1 MNGDGVVSGIGDS
14 VQGYNIFAYCFNNPV
29 NMGDRSGNWPQ
40 WLENAAKA
48 IGSFVAKA
56 KAVFS
61 IPSTITKIAIASTV
75 SVVSKQAT
83 VDDVVNDI
91 KNYNFFNTD
100 ESKVLNSKV
109 FSSYEGTPVLRHS
122 IPGITSFSI
131 SNTIVLNRNSNGIDT
146 VRHEWGHT
154 VQQSLMGTPKY
165 INRIAIP
172 SIAGNLITRNNP
184 NPKLYYSLPW
194 EYSADFFGGVERSSG
209 YYEGSDIV
217 GGIYFLM
224 P

>member
-1 MNGDGVVSGIGDS
+1 M
-14 VQGYNIFAYCFNNPV
+14 
-29 NMGDRSGNWPQ
+29 
-40 WLENAAKA
+40 
-48 IGSFVAKA
+48 
-56 KAVFS
+56 
-61 IPSTITKIAIASTV
+61 
-75 SVVSKQAT
+75 
-83 VDDVVNDI
+83 
-91 KNYNFFNTD
+91 
-100 ESKVLNSKV
+100 

-122 IPGITSFSI
+122 ISGITSFSI
-131 SNTIVLNRNSNGIDT
+131 LNTIVLNRNSNGIDT

-172 SIAGNLITRNNP
+172 SIVGNLITRNKP

-194 EYSADFFGGVERSSG
+194 EYSAHFFGGVERSSG

>member
-1 MNGDGVVSGIGDS
+1 M
-14 VQGYNIFAYCFNNPV
+14 
-29 NMGDRSGNWPQ
+29 
-40 WLENAAKA
+40 
-48 IGSFVAKA
+48 
-56 KAVFS
+56 
-61 IPSTITKIAIASTV
+61 
-75 SVVSKQAT
+75 
-83 VDDVVNDI
+83 
-91 KNYNFFNTD
+91 
-100 ESKVLNSKV
+100 